1 MTTYKDSVRDR
12 LEQRLALS
20 AAPEAR
26 HVFTRLLEESARR
39 EADAADARRAAGHSL
54 GPLDGIII
62 SIKDLFDIE
71 GLKTCAGA
79 TPAVARMPAARDAV
93 AVERLREAGAVLIGL
108 TNMTEYAFSGLG
120 LNPHWGT
127 PPSAKADGRI
137 PGGSTSGG
145 AVSVARGL
153 ADVALGT
160 DTGGSTRIPAAFN
173 GIVGYK
179 PTSTRVPTVGAFP
192 LSYALD
198 SIGPLAGSV
207 ALCATTD
214 AVLAGE
220 AHRPLGRVSLAGLRV
235 GVPRGLLF
243 EATDPMVAAAFEAA
257 LETLSRAGAA
267 VAPFAIDDLL
277 APMRASLAEGPIVAC
292 EAAEIHAESLATGAD
307 VHFDPRVG
315 ARIRAGAS
323 VPAAAY
329 IRSLRVRATLRAEMA
344 RRLADP
350 DTGVDVLALPTVAIP
365 PPRFEDVADDADF
378 ARVNLLVL
386 RNTAVANYFDMPAI
400 SLPLPLP
407 LPGTLLPVGL
417 MLVASTDDDHRLFS
431 IAAAVEEK
439 LGS

>member
-1 MTTYKDSVRDR
+1 MSAPKESVRER

-20 AAPEAR
+20 TAPEAR
-26 HVFTRLLEESARR
+26 HVFTRFLADSARR

-54 GPLDGIII
+54 GPLDGLIV

-71 GLKTCAGA
+71 GLPTCAGA
-79 TPAVARMPAARDAV
+79 TPTVTRPPASRDAV
-93 AVERLREAGAVLIGL
+93 AVERLRKAGAVLIGL
-108 TNMTEYAFSGLG
+108 TNMTEFAFSGLG

-127 PPSAKADGRI
+127 PPSAKAEGRI

-179 PTSTRVPTVGAFP
+179 PTSHRVPTTGAFP

-198 SIGPLAGSV
+198 SIGPLAASV

-220 AHRPLGRVSLAGLRV
+220 PQRALGGVALEGLRV

-243 EATDPMVAAAFEAA
+243 GETDAMVADAFEAA
-257 LETLSRAGAA
+257 LATLSRAGAA
-267 VAPFAIDDLL
+267 VASFGIDDLL
-277 APMRASLAEGPIVAC
+277 TPMRASLAEGPIVAC
-292 EAAEIHAESLATGAD
+292 EAAEIHAESLASGAD
-307 VHFDPRVG
+307 AHFDPRVR
-315 ARIRAGAS
+315 ARIRAGAGI
-323 VPAAAY
+323 PAAAY
-329 IRSLRVRATLRAEMA
+329 IRSLRVRARLRKLMA
-344 RRLADP
+344 GRLA

-365 PPRFEDVADDADF
+365 PPRFDEVAGDADF
-378 ARVNLLVL
+378 SRINLLVL

-400 SLPLPLP
+400 SVPLS
-407 LPGTLLPVGL
+407 GTPMPVGL
-417 MLVASTDDDHRLFS
+417 MLIAPGGDDHRLFS
-431 IAAAVEEK
+431 IAAAVEEM
-439 LGS
+439 LGA

>member
-1 MTTYKDSVRDR
+1 MATGTKSVRER

-20 AAPEAR
+20 AQPEAR
-26 HVFTRLLEESARR
+26 NIFTRLLADSARR

-54 GPLDGIII
+54 GPLDGVIV

-71 GLKTCAGA
+71 GLPTGAGA
-79 TPAVARMPAARDAV
+79 TPTVARPAASRDAV
-93 AVERLREAGAVLIGL
+93 VVERLREAGAVLIGL
-108 TNMTEYAFSGLG
+108 TNMTEFAFSGIG
-120 LNPHWGT
+120 HNPHWGT
-127 PPSAKADGRI
+127 PSSAKAEGRI

-179 PTSTRVPTVGAFP
+179 PTSHRVPKAGVFP

-198 SIGPLAGSV
+198 SVGPLAGSV

-220 AHRPLGRVSLAGLRV
+220 PPRALGRVALSGLRI

-243 EATDPMVAAAFEAA
+243 EATDADVATAFEAA
-257 LETLSRAGAA
+257 LARLSGAGAS
-267 VAPFAIDDLL
+267 VAAFAIDDLL
-277 APMRASLAEGPIVAC
+277 LPMRASLTEGPIVAC
-292 EAAEIHAESLATGAD
+292 EAAEIHAESLASGAD
-307 VHFDPRVG
+307 VHFDPRVR
-315 ARIRAGAS
+315 ARIRVGAA

-329 IRSLRVRATLRAEMA
+329 IRSLRVRAGLQAQMA
-344 RRLADP
+344 ARLADA
-350 DTGVDVLALPTVAIP
+350 DSGVDVLALPTVAIP
-365 PPRFEDVADDADF
+365 PPRFEEVADDADF
-378 ARVNLLVL
+378 SRINLLVL
-386 RNTAVANYFDMPAI
+386 RNTAIANYFDMPAI
-400 SLPLPLP
+400 SLPLP
-407 LPGTLLPVGL
+407 GTPLPVGL
-417 MLVASTDDDHRLFS
+417 MLIAPGGDDHRLFS

-439 LGS
+439 IGG